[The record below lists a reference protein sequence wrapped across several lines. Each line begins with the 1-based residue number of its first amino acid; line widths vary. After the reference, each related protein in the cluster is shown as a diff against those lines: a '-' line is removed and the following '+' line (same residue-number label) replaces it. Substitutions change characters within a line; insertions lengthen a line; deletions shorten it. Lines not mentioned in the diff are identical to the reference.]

1 MRSRAVRLISGTV
14 AWLSIAAAA
23 FLVFQTETQIRH
35 EVSSLRTFEQ
45 RARESEALLS
55 DLRTA
60 QQAYVAEG
68 QGVTFWMPKV
78 SALSESASGA
88 VASLRDMP
96 VSPAARAS
104 LSEAVSTLA
113 AFGDVDKR
121 AREYLQAG
129 EPLMAGDV
137 IYTEGSEAAASAA
150 RHVESA
156 RVAEQQALDSIE
168 AQLRNQEMMIAS
180 GAAGVAAL
188 AVLLLVPR
196 PRQKADTDSL
206 SIAPRT
212 VAPPTPPIAAPARAT
227 PAPQLRPS
235 PVLKAAADLAT
246 DFGRVLD
253 LDDLSRLLGRLADIM
268 DASGIIVWMGSAGGA
283 DLRASLA
290 HGYSAQ
296 AVARMPGVPRSGNNA
311 AASAYRTG
319 ALQIVLS
326 RPGGPAGAIVAP
338 ILAANG
344 CIGALSAEIRGGGET
359 SEGVQTLATMFAAHL
374 AGILQA
380 APDEQP
386 QSAAAANS

>member
-1 MRSRAVRLISGTV
+1 
-14 AWLSIAAAA
+14 
-23 FLVFQTETQIRH
+23 
-35 EVSSLRTFEQ
+35 
-45 RARESEALLS
+45 
-55 DLRTA
+55 
-60 QQAYVAEG
+60 
-68 QGVTFWMPKV
+68 
-78 SALSESASGA
+78 
-88 VASLRDMP
+88 
-96 VSPAARAS
+96 
-104 LSEAVSTLA
+104 
-113 AFGDVDKR
+113 
-121 AREYLQAG
+121 
-129 EPLMAGDV
+129 
-137 IYTEGSEAAASAA
+137 
-150 RHVESA
+150 
-156 RVAEQQALDSIE
+156 
-168 AQLRNQEMMIAS
+168 MIAS
-180 GAAGVAAL
+180 GAAVIAAL
-188 AVLLLVPR
+188 AVLLLIPR
-196 PRQKADTDSL
+196 PREKADTDIDSL

-212 VAPPTPPIAAPARAT
+212 VAPPTPPITAPARAT
-227 PAPQLRPS
+227 PVPQLRPS